1 MTPKPDYQTK
11 TAQPRLIGWMIFL
24 GLAPA
29 LLIFAAA
36 VASLYLNNE
45 WWIGQPTVEQPADAT
60 SVSRWLVR
68 FLIVS
73 LLVIVLAMLVAWTVA
88 RRQSTLQHAYQARLN
103 AIVNRYLDF
112 MEKVLAGNLTVRIDL
127 SEIDRGDSTDAL
139 VRLGYNLNETL
150 AGLQHMAVQIQQ
162 ESSSVA
168 EVATEI
174 LNATNEQIIA
184 ATEQDASVTQ
194 TAATVNEVRATVTE
208 TAERSQ
214 AVAETARRTVDVTRA
229 GEQAVSDS
237 INGMHLI
244 RQRVESIADTILVLS
259 EHTQQIGEI
268 IATVNAIA
276 DQSNMLALNAS
287 VEAARAGEEGKGF
300 AVVAM
305 EVRNLAAQ
313 SRQAVLQIRD
323 ILSEIQ
329 QATNTAVMV
338 TEQGTKGVDGGMSL
352 VDRAGE
358 TIREL
363 AAAIEDASHAATQI
377 AASTRQQ
384 TVGMDQL
391 SEAMQTIRDVTAT
404 NLSSTMRVE
413 RAARELN
420 QVARRMESEVAQYKL
435 TPDEKDAIT

>member
-1 MTPKPDYQTK
+1 MRANSPS
-11 TAQPRLIGWMIFL
+11 TARAPRLLAWMMFM
-24 GLAPA
+24 GLAPTGV
-29 LLIFAAA
+29 LFIAAA
-36 VASLYLNNE
+36 LAVQINNNWWLDQTGRIDPPTLNEALN
-45 WWIGQPTVEQPADAT
+45 
-60 SVSRWLVR
+60 SWLG
-68 FLIVS
+68 FL
-73 LLVIVLAMLVAWTVA
+73 LLVTVISVAGIFIVALVLS
-88 RRQSTLQHAYQARLN
+88 RRQSAAQRRYSEKLTMLAAKYNAYLTQIAEG
-103 AIVNRYLDF
+103 D
-112 MEKVLAGNLTVRIDL
+112 LTVHLDM
-127 SEIDRGDSTDAL
+127 DGFTDPGDPL
-139 VRLGYNLNETL
+139 VQLGQTLKETIS
-150 AGLQHMAVQIQQ
+150 GLQTMALQIQH
-162 ESSSVA
+162 EAASVSEA
-168 EVATEI
+168 ATEI

-184 ATEQDASVTQ
+184 ATEQDSSVTQ

-214 AVAETARRTVDVTRA
+214 AVAETARRTVDVTRN

-244 RQRVESIADTILVLS
+244 RQRVESIADTILILS

-300 AVVAM
+300 AVVAL

-313 SRQAVLQIRD
+313 SRQAVSQIRD

-329 QATNTAVMV
+329 QTTNTAVMV
-338 TEQGTKGVDGGMSL
+338 TEQGTKGVDGGMEL

-358 TIREL
+358 AIREL
-363 AAAIEDASHAATQI
+363 AAAIEEASHAATQI

-420 QVARRMESEVAQYKL
+420 QTARRMNETIAKYQ
-435 TPDEKDAIT
+435 TEKAGNNGASIE

>member
-1 MTPKPDYQTK
+1 MTKNSTK
-11 TAQPRLIGWMIFL
+11 MQSDDIRASLSGWMALTGLAATIVIFL
-24 GLAPA
+24 AA
-29 LLIFAAA
+29 LLGIQM
-36 VASLYLNNE
+36 NND
-45 WWIGQPTVEQPADAT
+45 WWLSQPDRTRTPQLGEALGG
-60 SVSRWLVR
+60 WLG
-68 FLIVS
+68 FL
-73 LLVIVLAMLVAWTVA
+73 LLVVLVTAVVVVILARTIA
-88 RRQSTLQHAYQARLN
+88 RRQSTVLRASQERLETAVAQYTAYLLQVGEGDLTAH
-103 AIVNRYLDF
+103 LDLDGYTD
-112 MEKVLAGNLTVRIDL
+112 LADP
-127 SEIDRGDSTDAL
+127 L
-139 VRLGYNLNETL
+139 VRLGRGLKETVSS
-150 AGLQHMAVQIQQ
+150 LQTMALQLRQ
-162 ESSSVA
+162 EVVNVSEA
-168 EVATEI
+168 ATEI

-184 ATEQDASVTQ
+184 ATEQDSSVTQ

-214 AVAETARRTVDVTRA
+214 AVAETARRTVDVTRT

-244 RQRVESIADTILVLS
+244 RQRVESIADTILILS

-305 EVRNLAAQ
+305 EVRSLAAQ
-313 SRQAVLQIRD
+313 SRQAVSQIRD

-329 QATNTAVMV
+329 QTTNTAVMV
-338 TEQGTKGVDGGMSL
+338 TEQGTKGVDSGMEL

-363 AAAIEDASHAATQI
+363 AAAIEEASHAATQI

-391 SEAMQTIRDVTAT
+391 SEAMQTIRDMTAT

-420 QVARRMESEVAQYKL
+420 QISRRMGQTVSKYQAARE
-435 TPDEKDAIT
+435 T